1 MSVDFIKVKDLDY
14 LEKEVL
20 INKITE
26 SDNGT
31 EIVKAKMNELENNK
45 DHKFWQK
52 LKMKGSIILVRRVI
66 TEKNKDQNLA

>member
-31 EIVKAKMNELENNK
+31 EIVKAKMNELENRK
-45 DHKFWQK
+45 DHKFWRK
-52 LKMKGSIILVRRVI
+52 LKIKGSIILVRRVI
-66 TEKNKDQNLA
+66 TEKNKDQKLA